1 MGATLR
7 VAVVGAGPVGA
18 SVAWWLSTAGCDVRL
33 YEAGVAGGEGAC
45 RHSGGMT
52 RSVDPDPVLDRL
64 SRLGSALL
72 DRWGALGLPGPSP
85 LRRVPLWWLLD
96 ADLAEV
102 LQQRLHE
109 QERAGARNAV
119 LLTREQAQRAAPA
132 LRMARAH
139 RVLHDPSAGACDTR
153 LLVRNLLW
161 GAQSRGARLYE
172 HCPVRVIRHDD
183 GRIACRAAQGGHAID
198 ADVTVLAMGQ
208 GLPRTIGGTL
218 RARRSVPQVQVT
230 DVPPLPGA
238 LIDAA
243 SGTYLRPG
251 ADGDAFV
258 GWSGPR
264 LHDGQSAMPDIAVAT
279 SKLRLLADSLGWDR
293 LPTVLGLVPGT
304 DEYTEDLRP
313 LFEWHADGRACLVGA
328 LSGRGLKY
336 ATLLGACVAD
346 TLAQRF
352 GLRRPA
358 RVRVEVD
365 AAREALDA
373 RVHETADAC

>member
-1 MGATLR
+1 MGDAVR

-18 SVAWWLSTAGCDVRL
+18 SVAWWLSTVGCDLRI

-52 RSVDPDPVLDRL
+52 RHVDPDPVLDRL
-64 SRLGSALL
+64 SRLGSGVL
-72 DRWGALGLPGPSP
+72 DRWNALGLPGPSP

-96 ADLAEV
+96 EGLADV
-102 LQQRLHE
+102 LQRRLRE
-109 QERAGARNAV
+109 QERDGVRHAV

-132 LRMARAH
+132 LRTVRAE
-139 RVLHDPSAGACDTR
+139 RVLHDPHAGVCDTR

-161 GAQSRGARLYE
+161 GAQERGARLYE
-172 HCPVRVIRHDD
+172 HCPVRVAR
-183 GRIACRAAQGGHAID
+183 GAGGGVECRAAHGGHRIE

-208 GLPRTIGGTL
+208 GLPHTIGDTP

-230 DVPPLPGA
+230 DVPALPGA

-264 LHDGQSAMPDIAVAT
+264 LHDGQTAMPDLAVAT
-279 SKLRLLADSLGWDR
+279 SKLRLLADSLGWSR
-293 LPTVLGLVPGT
+293 MPEVLGLVPGT
-304 DEYTEDLRP
+304 DAYTEDLRP
-313 LFEWHADGRACLVGA
+313 LLEWGADGGTCLVGA

-346 TLAQRF
+346 ALARRVGLPRVARLQR
-352 GLRRPA
+352 
-358 RVRVEVD
+358 EID
-365 AAREALDA
+365 AAREVLEATA
-373 RVHETADAC
+373 RETVDAC